1 MIVVSDSSPLNILI
15 RIHHIDVLPALFRTV
30 VIPPAVASELS
41 HSRTP
46 EIVRAWIDSKPA
58 WLTVQAP
65 KWLNPALT
73 FDDPGEREA
82 ISLAL
87 ELQADF
93 LLADDRKA
101 RMAAQALGL
110 SVTGAIGVLELASSR
125 RLLSLSEAFTQ
136 LRATDFK
143 IANSILVEALQ
154 RDSDRHGTRPE

>member
-15 RIHHIDVLPALFRTV
+15 RIHYIDVLPELFQAV

-41 HSRTP
+41 HPGTP
-46 EIVRAWIDSKPA
+46 EIVRVWIDSAPL
-58 WLTVQAP
+58 WLAVRAP
-65 KWLNPALT
+65 ERLNPALT

-87 ELQADF
+87 ELKADF

-101 RMAAQALGL
+101 RRAAQALGL
-110 SVTGAIGVLELASSR
+110 SVTGAIGVLELASAR
-125 RLLSLSEAFTQ
+125 RLLNLSDAFAK

-143 IANSILVEALQ
+143 IAHIILEEALR
-154 RDSDRHGTRPE
+154 RDSDRQGMRPD